1 MPLIS
6 IRKLLLN
13 PQTNPEGWLFLPP
26 ESEKWSLDTQ
36 GVFSSDSSDYEPGS
50 DNHLPEQIKQE
61 GWIESL
67 DNATIE
73 DIVCNAQEQLGTPG
87 ENSLF
92 QAFKFYFDNDAF
104 IQF

>member
-6 IRKLLLN
+6 IRELLLN
-13 PQTNPEGWLFLPP
+13 PQKNPEGWLFLPP
-26 ESEKWSLDTQ
+26 DSEKWSLETQ
-36 GVFSSDSSDYEPGS
+36 GVFSSDSSDDEPGA
-50 DNHLPEQIKQE
+50 DNHLPAQVKQE
-61 GWIESL
+61 RWIESL
-67 DNATIE
+67 DNSTIE

-87 ENSLF
+87 EDRLF